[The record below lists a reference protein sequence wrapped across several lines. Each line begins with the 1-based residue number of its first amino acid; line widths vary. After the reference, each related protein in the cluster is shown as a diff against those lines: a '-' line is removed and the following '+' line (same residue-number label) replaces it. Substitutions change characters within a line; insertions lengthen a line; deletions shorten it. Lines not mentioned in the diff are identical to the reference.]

1 MARSKRFA
9 DRFPVR
15 DSAALA
21 TLARNV
27 KRLRDKRG
35 WTEDDL
41 AAAAKME
48 QMAVSLIESR
58 RSNPTVETLENVA
71 TALRVPFVA
80 LFEPPQDDDPIPQPR
95 KKTKAAKR

>member
-9 DRFPVR
+9 ERFPVR

-27 KRLRDKRG
+27 TRLRKKRG

-48 QMAVSLIESR
+48 QGAVSLIESR
-58 RSNPTVETLENVA
+58 RSNPTVETLESVA
-71 TALRVPFVA
+71 KALRVPFVA
-80 LFEPPQDDDPIPQPR
+80 LFEAHDDEDPIPQPR